1 MPMKPLNPCRHP
13 GCPNLA
19 EERYCTVHAPDHKRA
34 TAHERG
40 YTSKWQRRSKLYLK
54 TNPLC
59 VECKRR
65 GRLTPATV
73 VDHIVP
79 HRGNEQ
85 LMWSESNWQ
94 ALCKPCHDKKTGT
107 KDKLPTYKYNF
118 WPTLGGW
125 KSLKTDDEK
134 TAAPLFTNFRKNSK
148 GGSPTN
154 IWKPCRIIL
163 AGFLFCQKV

>member
-1 MPMKPLNPCRHP
+1 MLERWKAMPMKPLNPCRHP
-13 GCPNLA
+13 GCPNIT

-40 YTSKWQRRSKLYLK
+40 YTSKWQRLSKLYLK

-107 KDKLPTYKYNF
+107 QDKLPTYKYNF
-118 WPTLGGW
+118 WPTLGGQN
-125 KSLKTDDEK
+125 LKNRAVKRPPPPFLRIFAKIT
-134 TAAPLFTNFRKNSK
+134 K
-148 GGSPTN
+148 GGPL
-154 IWKPCRIIL
+154 RIYGNL
-163 AGFLFCQKV
+163 AG